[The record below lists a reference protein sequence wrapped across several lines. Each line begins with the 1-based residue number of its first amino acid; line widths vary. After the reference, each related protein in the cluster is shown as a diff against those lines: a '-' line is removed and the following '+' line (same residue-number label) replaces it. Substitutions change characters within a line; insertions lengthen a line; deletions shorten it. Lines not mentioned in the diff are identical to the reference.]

1 MYNINRA
8 MCIYLSMDYLGIW
21 GSVF

>member
-8 MCIYLSMDYLGIW
+8 LCIYLSMDYLGIW